1 MKTFCF
7 CCLLACLSV
16 QSFAQS
22 FPLLEQNPS
31 RLRWRQLRT
40 PHFRV
45 IYPHGFDGEAQRTAN
60 LLQAIYEPVSQT
72 LGRKPR
78 AISIIL
84 QNQTTISNGFVTM
97 LPRRSEFY
105 ASAPPQDATLSG
117 TNEWVGQ
124 LAVHEFRHVVQYDKV
139 LTGLSKGAYWLF
151 GNNAL
156 ALIGGVTVPN
166 WFWEGDA
173 VGTETALTSG
183 GRGRVP
189 RFDLEFRTR
198 LLTGGAFRYAKAYGR
213 SYKDLVPNHYVLG
226 YFMTSHLRRHHDAD
240 AWGKILTRHYNFPI
254 EPFSFSGAIRKET
267 GLKVEELYAETTK
280 ELAGLW
286 RNQLNQLNETSATI
300 LATAKNRVQ
309 TNYEFPQYLDNET
322 IICRKS
328 GLADIETYV
337 TLKKQAGLGFSKD
350 TIFKLE
356 GSRKPDSETR
366 IFTPG
371 TTEFNSSTNN
381 PNNGMLSVAAGKI
394 VWGEHHFDPRWGLRD
409 YLVVKIYDVKTKK
422 LRQLTHRS
430 RLFAPSLSPDGK
442 TVVAVEVTQENLC
455 RLRFLDEQTGQV
467 SSEIKTF
474 RLENGGVL
482 PEKNILFQ
490 MPRFSP
496 DGKNLVAV
504 SLDGSG
510 KNLDVFDL
518 QTLTVKRFPFGDE
531 NISHPVMHGDHVFYN
546 SPFTGIDNIYALHLP
561 TGRKFQITSRK
572 FGAYNAAVSPDGN
585 ELAFNDFTPG
595 GFRIAT
601 MPNDSIQWI
610 PLENLPNRNVSYYR
624 PLMMQEGGK
633 NVLKMAGSQQ
643 YTAKPFR
650 RAANLINPYSWGPV
664 LNSTGS
670 ELFVGL
676 VSQDLLSTLAV
687 QTGYSYDANQRTGS
701 YSANASYQ
709 GWYPVLDLDVSSSER
724 QTSLYI
730 DRRQPLDSLRND
742 RWRENRISGGFRLPF
757 TLTHSR
763 FRESLVFS
771 SYASMTQ
778 VSDYN
783 LPVRRFTDVGNGS
796 LYDIRYRLQ
805 YSRLH
810 KQANRD
816 VFPKWGQQ
824 LTLSYR
830 HTPLGGDYSGGQ
842 AVAQAGFFV
851 PGLLKH
857 HGLLLRGTYKWED
870 AGSNYRFAAPI
881 QFVRG
886 GAYTTS
892 RNYVGAS
899 ADYRLPIVN
908 TDWILGRWLYI
919 QRLKGNFFA
928 DWANLSDN
936 GDYTNATS
944 VGFDLSAN
952 FNVMRLLPQFE
963 IGVRAIYFPQTQTYK
978 IQPLVIDVGF

>member
-1 MKTFCF
+1 M
-7 CCLLACLSV
+7 
-16 QSFAQS
+16 
-22 FPLLEQNPS
+22 
-31 RLRWRQLRT
+31 RT

-45 IYPHGFDGEAQRTAN
+45 IYPHGFDSEAQRTTN
-60 LLQAIYEPVSQT
+60 LLQTMYEPVSQT

-78 AISIIL
+78 PISIIL
-84 QNQTTISNGFVTM
+84 QNQTTISNGFVSM

-117 TNEWVGQ
+117 TNDWIGQ
-124 LAVHEFRHVVQYDKV
+124 LAVHEFRHVVQFDKV
-139 LTGLSKGAYWLF
+139 LTGFSEGAYWLF

-173 VGTETALTSG
+173 VGTETTLTSG

-198 LLTGGAFRYAKAYGR
+198 LLTGGAFPYAKAYCR
-213 SYKDLVPNHYVLG
+213 SYKDLIPNHYVLG

-254 EPFSFSGAIRKET
+254 EPFSFSGAIRRET
-267 GLKVEELYAETTK
+267 GLKVEQLYNETTK
-280 ELAGLW
+280 ELTGLW
-286 RNQLNQLNETSATI
+286 RNQLSQLNETPAAT
-300 LATAKNRVQ
+300 LATAKNRVL

-337 TLKKQAGLGFSKD
+337 TLKKQAGFGFEKD
-350 TIFKLE
+350 TISNSEFRIQNSELE
-356 GSRKPDSETR
+356 KR

-371 TTEFNSSTNN
+371 IAEFNSSANN

-394 VWGEHHFDPRWGLRD
+394 AWGEHHFDPRWGLRD
-409 YLVVKIYDVKTKK
+409 YLVVKVYDLRTKR

-430 RLFAPSLSPDGK
+430 RLFAPSLSPDGS
-442 TVVAVEVTQENLC
+442 TIVAVEVTRENLC
-455 RLRFLDEQTGQV
+455 RLRFLDAQTGKI
-467 SSEIKTF
+467 SADTNTF
-474 RLENGGVL
+474 RLENGQVL
-482 PEKNILFQ
+482 PFQNILFQ

-496 DGKNLVAV
+496 DGKKIVAV

-510 KNLDVFDL
+510 KNLDVLDL
-518 QTLTVKRFPFGDE
+518 QTHTVRRFAFGDE
-531 NISHPVMHGDHVFYN
+531 NISHPVMHGDYVFYN

-561 TGRKFQITSRK
+561 TGKKFQVTSRK
-572 FGAYNAAVSPDGN
+572 FGAYNVAVSPDGN
-585 ELAFNDFTPG
+585 ELAFNDFTPS

-601 MPNDSIQWI
+601 MPNDSAKWI
-610 PLENLPNRNVSYYR
+610 PLENLPNRTVAYYR
-624 PLMMQEGGK
+624 PLMVQEGQR
-633 NVLKMAGSQQ
+633 NLLRLAGSQS
-643 YTAKPFR
+643 YAAKPFR

-664 LNSTGS
+664 LSSTGS

-676 VSQDLLSTLAV
+676 TSQDLLSTTAV
-687 QTGYSYDANQRTGS
+687 QAGYSFDANQRTGGYAAS
-701 YSANASYQ
+701 VSYQ
-709 GWYPVLDLDVSSSER
+709 GWYPVLDFDVS
-724 QTSLYI
+724 TSTRRTSIYL
-730 DRRQPLDSLRND
+730 DRREPLDSLRTDN
-742 RWRENRISGGFRLPF
+742 WRENRVSGGFRLPF
-757 TLTHSR
+757 NLTHSR

-771 SYASMTQ
+771 TYASLTQ
-778 VSDYN
+778 VSGYN
-783 LPVRRFTDVGNGS
+783 LPVRRFTELSNGN

-824 LTLSYR
+824 LTLNHR
-830 HTPLGGDYSGGQ
+830 HTPLGGDFSGSQ
-842 AVAQAGFFV
+842 TVAQVGVFV

-857 HGLLLRGTYKWED
+857 HGLLLRGTYKYED
-870 AGSNYRFAAPI
+870 IGSNYRFAAPI

-886 GAYTTS
+886 EIYTTS

-899 ADYRLPIVN
+899 ADYRFPIVN
-908 TDWILGRWLYI
+908 TDFILGRWLYI

-928 DWANLSDN
+928 DWANLSNNAD
-936 GDYTNATS
+936 GTNFSS

-952 FNVMRLLPQFE
+952 FNVMRLLPQLE
-963 IGVRAIYFPQTQTYK
+963 IGVRAIYFPQTQTYTF
-978 IQPLVIDVGF
+978 QPLVIDVGF